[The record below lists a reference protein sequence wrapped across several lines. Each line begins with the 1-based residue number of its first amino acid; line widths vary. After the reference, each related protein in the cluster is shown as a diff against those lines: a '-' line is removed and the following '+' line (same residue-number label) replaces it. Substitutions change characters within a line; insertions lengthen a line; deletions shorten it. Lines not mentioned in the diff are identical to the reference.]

1 MMNDVVLEE
10 PGLMYGSVTVPRR
23 LLGCWD
29 RRYIRFSDGTEDT
42 STRVLWVQTLSGV
55 GDIRIPATRPN
66 LSARTGLADCSKDE
80 LLALAEQ
87 DCFCGITL
95 FDSNAQPF
103 PTASWPKESYLF
115 RFQPVITFPEPGW
128 MEWLEEGTCMIE
140 RAPSGAYV
148 EDWRLQ
154 PGSQSFGAHLTQR
167 DAPSLTCLYVAGDHA
182 IFARNRSEALPT
194 DKTLLELAREAD
206 YDHRRLQELLD
217 CEFSY
222 ARRAQPGGDYVIEV
236 STFPWREGQPLGCP
250 LVENLETQATNLD
263 DLELDDKWSVQ
274 SFWRS

>member
-1 MMNDVVLEE
+1 MMDNAALDEPSVLH
-10 PGLMYGSVTVPRR
+10 GSATVPAR
-23 LLGCWD
+23 LIGCWD

-42 STRVLWVQTLSGV
+42 TTRVIWVQTLSGV
-55 GDIRIPATRPN
+55 GDIRIPAARPD
-66 LSARTGLADCSKDE
+66 LRARRGLADCSREE

-87 DCFCGITL
+87 DCFCGVTL
-95 FDSNAQPF
+95 FDAKAQPF

-154 PGSQSFGAHLTQR
+154 PRSQSFAAHLTKR
-167 DAPSLTCLYVAGDHA
+167 DAPTTTCLYVAGDHA
-182 IFARNRSEALPT
+182 IFARNRSALLPN
-194 DKTLLELAREAD
+194 DKTILELAREAD
-206 YDHRRLQELLD
+206 HDHERLQELLD

-222 ARRAQPGGDYVIEV
+222 ARRSETSGEYLIEV
-236 STFPWREGQPLGCP
+236 STLPWREGQPLGCRGVQH
-250 LVENLETQATNLD
+250 LGTQAGSLD
-263 DLELDDKWSVQ
+263 DMSLVDEWSIE
-274 SFWRS
+274 SLWRP

>member
-1 MMNDVVLEE
+1 MKNDAVVEE
-10 PGLMYGSVTVPRR
+10 PRLTYGSVTVPTR
-23 LLGCWD
+23 LLGCWY
-29 RRYIRFSDGTEDT
+29 RRYIRFADGSEDA
-42 STRVLWVQTLSGV
+42 STRVIWVQTLSGV
-55 GDIRIPATRPN
+55 GDIRVSATRPD
-66 LSARTGLADCSKDE
+66 LRTRDGLEDCSTEE

-87 DCFCGITL
+87 DCFCGVTL
-95 FDSNAQPF
+95 FDSKAKPF

-128 MEWLEEGTCMIE
+128 MEWLEGGTCMIE

-154 PGSQSFGAHLTQR
+154 PGSQRFGAHLVRR

-182 IFARNRSEALPT
+182 IFARNRSESLPP
-194 DKTLLELAREAD
+194 DKTLLELARESECD
-206 YDHRRLQELLD
+206 EHRLRELLD

-222 ARRAQPGGDYVIEV
+222 ARRARPGGEYEIEL
-236 STFPWREGQPLGCP
+236 STFPWREGQPLDCP
-250 LVENLETQATNLD
+250 SIENLKPHAADLD
-263 DLELDDKWSVQ
+263 DLVLDGQWSVQ